1 MINWIKNLFTSSPA
15 PVAEPL
21 VLTDPIKEEVRV
33 TKVKVTKKAAT
44 KTASKKPAAIKAE
57 PAKRGRKP
65 KNEAGA

>member
-1 MINWIKNLFTSSPA
+1 MIKWIKDLF
-15 PVAEPL
+15 
-21 VLTDPIKEEVRV
+21 

>member
-1 MINWIKNLFTSSPA
+1 MIKWIKNLFTSRPA

-21 VLTDPIKEEVRV
+21 VLTNPIKEVNA

-44 KTASKKPAAIKAE
+44 KTASKKTVAIKAE

-65 KNEAGA
+65 KGGAGA